1 MTTRF
6 REILTEINAW
16 WRKRIIAVRHMLYRK
31 RQVRRIQNHSPSI
44 LSFDCAGGV
53 ISHDLRM
60 QFNSP
65 TVNLF
70 FDSYD
75 DFIDYVSDL
84 RYYTGVEVQECEP
97 SVSPS
102 GEIYPIGILPGD
114 ADHRDVKIHFLHYHS
129 FLEARQKWVERTC
142 RLNFDNLAVI
152 MQAAELDQRL
162 LARFVALPISRKV
175 ILAYRT
181 LPLESPMIFKMHSL
195 LEFIPGRILNYNGLS
210 GRRYLD
216 DFDYVAFLNDG
227 SIGGHD

>member
-1 MTTRF
+1 
-6 REILTEINAW
+6 
-16 WRKRIIAVRHMLYRK
+16 MLYRK

-44 LSFDCAGGV
+44 LSFDCVGGV

-84 RYYTGVEVQECEP
+84 RYYTGVEVLECEP
-97 SVSPS
+97 CVSPS

-114 ADHRDVKIHFLHYHS
+114 AEHRDVKIHFLHYHS
-129 FLEARQKWVERTC
+129 FSEARQKWVERTC

-152 MQAAELDQRL
+152 MQAAELDERL
-162 LARFVALPISRKV
+162 LARFTAIPISRKV
-175 ILAYRT
+175 IIAYET
-181 LPLESPMIFKMHSL
+181 PTPASSPLVFMMRSLTIFTS
-195 LEFIPGRILNYNGLS
+195 GRILNYNGLS
-210 GRRYLD
+210 GRRYVD

-227 SIGGHD
+227 SIGGKD